1 LDKVKIPQI
10 TCKIEAYAAVN
21 PSEDPEK
28 VQQAISNVLQDMNF
42 KYESGSIK
50 GISNDLQS
58 LSKIYETIKSRR
70 SRTYR
75 RQMRYN
81 LQEDTT
87 WFYLNKQ
94 AAFVN
99 VIALCEEAEES
110 PLGPIKILLHSKDI
124 DKVMEWLVPD
134 LSESN

>member
-1 LDKVKIPQI
+1 VKIPQI

-42 KYESGSIK
+42 KYENGSIK
-50 GISNDLQS
+50 GTSSDLQS
-58 LSKIYETIKSRR
+58 ISKIYETIKSRK
-70 SRTYR
+70 STKTYR

-81 LQEDTT
+81 LQGDTT

-94 AAFVN
+94 AAFIN

-110 PLGPIKILLHSKDI
+110 PLGPIKILLHSKNI

-134 LSESN
+134 LTEQSND

>member
-1 LDKVKIPQI
+1 MKTPQI
-10 TCKIEAYAAVN
+10 VCKIEAYAAVN

-28 VQQAISNVLQDMNF
+28 VQQAISNILQDMNF
-42 KYESGSIK
+42 KYENGSIK

-58 LSKIYETIKSRR
+58 LSKIFETIKSRK

-81 LQEDTT
+81 LEGDTT

-94 AAFVN
+94 AASVN

-110 PLGPIKILLHSKDI
+110 PLGPIKILLHSKNI

-134 LSESN
+134 LTEQSD

>member
-1 LDKVKIPQI
+1 MKTPQI
-10 TCKIEAYAAVN
+10 ACKIEAYAAVN

-28 VQQAISNVLQDMNF
+28 VQQAISNILQDMNF
-42 KYESGSIK
+42 KYENGSIK
-50 GISNDLQS
+50 GISSDLQS
-58 LSKIYETIKSRR
+58 LCKIFENIKSRK
-70 SRTYR
+70 STRTYR

-81 LQEDTT
+81 LEGDTT

-94 AAFVN
+94 AASVN

-110 PLGPIKILLHSKDI
+110 PLGPIKILLHSKNI

-134 LSESN
+134 LSEQPND

>member
-1 LDKVKIPQI
+1 VKTPQI
-10 TCKIEAYAAVN
+10 ACKIEAYAAVN
-21 PSEDPEK
+21 PSEDPGK
-28 VQQAISNVLQDMNF
+28 VQQAISNILQDMNF

-58 LSKIYETIKSRR
+58 LYKIYETIKSRK

-81 LQEDTT
+81 LEGDTT

-94 AAFVN
+94 AASVN

-110 PLGPIKILLHSKDI
+110 PLGPIKILLHSKNI

-134 LSESN
+134 LTEQSKD

>member
-1 LDKVKIPQI
+1 MKTPQI

-42 KYESGSIK
+42 KYENGSIK
-50 GISNDLQS
+50 GISSDLQS
-58 LSKIYETIKSRR
+58 LCKIFENIKSRK
-70 SRTYR
+70 STRTYR

-81 LQEDTT
+81 LEGDTT

-94 AAFVN
+94 AASVN

-110 PLGPIKILLHSKDI
+110 PLGPIKILLHSKNI

-134 LSESN
+134 LSEQPND

>member
-1 LDKVKIPQI
+1 MKIPQI

-58 LSKIYETIKSRR
+58 LSKIYETIKSRK

-81 LQEDTT
+81 LQGDTT